1 MIKGLCLGL
10 TVILMGDAIA
20 AVPFSGGVEGMIQ
33 GWKQILIAPCPLI
46 TDYFGIG
53 GISATFFNAAICS
66 FACWMIAAVSRA
78 RVNASFLAAY
88 LLVVAHCFY
97 GMNFL
102 NIWPCYIGVILYYIK
117 LNINF

>member
-1 MIKGLCLGL
+1 MRIDSEKNGNMIKGLCLGQA
-10 TVILMGDAIA
+10 VILMGAAIVA
-20 AVPFSGGVEGMIQ
+20 LPFSGGMEGLIQ

-78 RVNASFLAAY
+78 RVNASFLAA
-88 LLVVAHCFY
+88 LWLPTAF
-97 GMNFL
+97 ME
-102 NIWPCYIGVILYYIK
+102 
-117 LNINF
+117 